1 MRSYRIEEASAYFAQ
16 VTSRSSPTKTLVLR
30 KTREIQQSRLGLRC
44 SLLMDPGFRPGCS
57 VVVGIVGLIAGA
69 DVIDMDA
76 GYALCFVGEVPLRA
90 QVARF
95 QHRWCV
101 VHPNALRPW
110 RAGTDSVFIAPD
122 PSELST
128 NAGGSAGLLTA
139 RCQFCWRAASFFSP
153 AQDPVGVDQYGDL
166 VLGLVPA
173 KPFYARCQ
181 PLGML
186 VVHPQR
192 AMHTTYPQTSRHRCQ
207 PPQTCQ
213 TKPLMSPA
221 SQTMAFKNEVVS
233 DADIDRYNIP
243 FRKGDR
249 RWWTR
254 DAERDYYLWGGLS
267 GNLAYDDFQEG
278 RFYLYVDGEVHGIK
292 LQPGEFSKSLKDIPY
307 IVCWESLLRIIPEP
321 ESPEREQQ
329 LISILKEALMVYG
342 LYGEENLWPV
352 ETQVYFKF

>member
-128 NAGGSAGLLTA
+128 NAGGSAGLLSKG
-139 RCQFCWRAASFFSP
+139 QKFES
-153 AQDPVGVDQYGDL
+153 
-166 VLGLVPA
+166 VLGWRRPSPHRAPTQIPPYPRGRGCGGPA
-173 KPFYARCQ
+173 ANAAALTMQISHSSKPANG
-181 PLGML
+181 P
-186 VVHPQR
+186 
-192 AMHTTYPQTSRHRCQ
+192 
-207 PPQTCQ
+207 
-213 TKPLMSPA
+213 
-221 SQTMAFKNEVVS
+221 
-233 DADIDRYNIP
+233 D
-243 FRKGDR
+243 
-249 RWWTR
+249 
-254 DAERDYYLWGGLS
+254 
-267 GNLAYDDFQEG
+267 
-278 RFYLYVDGEVHGIK
+278 
-292 LQPGEFSKSLKDIPY
+292 
-307 IVCWESLLRIIPEP
+307 
-321 ESPEREQQ
+321 
-329 LISILKEALMVYG
+329 
-342 LYGEENLWPV
+342 
-352 ETQVYFKF
+352 

>member
-122 PSELST
+122 LRVFSALRRTPSASINTATWCSDSCPRSPSMPVVSPWECLWST
-128 NAGGSAGLLTA
+128 LKGPCTPPIPRPAAI
-139 RCQFCWRAASFFSP
+139 AASRRK
-153 AQDPVGVDQYGDL
+153 PV
-166 VLGLVPA
+166 
-173 KPFYARCQ
+173 
-181 PLGML
+181 
-186 VVHPQR
+186 
-192 AMHTTYPQTSRHRCQ
+192 
-207 PPQTCQ
+207 
-213 TKPLMSPA
+213 
-221 SQTMAFKNEVVS
+221 
-233 DADIDRYNIP
+233 
-243 FRKGDR
+243 
-249 RWWTR
+249 
-254 DAERDYYLWGGLS
+254 
-267 GNLAYDDFQEG
+267 
-278 RFYLYVDGEVHGIK
+278 K
-292 LQPGEFSKSLKDIPY
+292 L
-307 IVCWESLLRIIPEP
+307 
-321 ESPEREQQ
+321 
-329 LISILKEALMVYG
+329 
-342 LYGEENLWPV
+342 NH
-352 ETQVYFKF
+352 